1 MGFKLYRERMGD
13 ELYSKKMKEADEV
26 CKLLIFKSAREMAN
40 GKFSKTAE
48 LISFLQT
55 LECLIRIRETDIP

>member
-26 CKLLIFKSAREMAN
+26 CELLMYKSAREMAN
-40 GKFSKTAE
+40 GKFA
-48 LISFLQT
+48 T
-55 LECLIRIRETDIP
+55 L

>member
-26 CKLLIFKSAREMAN
+26 CELLIYKSAREMAN
-40 GKFSKTAE
+40 GKFAT
-48 LISFLQT
+48 LQDSG
-55 LECLIRIRETDIP
+55 TDMFCKP